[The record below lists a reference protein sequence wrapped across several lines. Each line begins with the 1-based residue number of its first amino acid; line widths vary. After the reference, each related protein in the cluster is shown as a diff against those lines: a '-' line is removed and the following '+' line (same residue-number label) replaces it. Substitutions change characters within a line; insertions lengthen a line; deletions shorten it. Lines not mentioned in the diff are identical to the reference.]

1 MSSTPSNPENID
13 DIRAEL
19 AASVDELFTRVSPKN
34 VASEAATKAK
44 TATADVAAFVTGGGL
59 PDPQEGTRARN
70 AKALLGVAAGL
81 VSVVALT
88 FLSRKKK

>member
-1 MSSTPSNPENID
+1 MSSTPSNSENID

-59 PDPQEGTRARN
+59 PDPQEGNRARN

-88 FLSRKKK
+88 ILSRKKK